1 MERTWW
7 ENVTVHIFSKPK
19 QFCKFGITKTCLMSY
34 HVNVVFIKDEN
45 GYYAHCPELPGCHS
59 QGVTYEEARG
69 NIKEALELYLE
80 TMNKAEIDEAL
91 NKELLTTTMEVEVG

>member
-1 MERTWW
+1 
-7 ENVTVHIFSKPK
+7 
-19 QFCKFGITKTCLMSY
+19 MSY

-59 QGVTYEEARG
+59 QGDSYEEARE

-80 TMNKAEIDEAL
+80 TMSKEEIAESL
-91 NKELLTTTMEVEVG
+91 NKELLTTTLEVEIG

>member
-1 MERTWW
+1 
-7 ENVTVHIFSKPK
+7 
-19 QFCKFGITKTCLMSY
+19 MSY

-59 QGVTYEEARG
+59 QGDSYEEARE

-80 TMNKAEIDEAL
+80 TMSKEEIAESL
-91 NKELLTTTMEVEVG
+91 NKELLTTTLEVEVG